1 MTRPDDIPAILDQL
15 CETYDASAAALRQA
29 LAAYVSSGARPDP
42 AARAEGCFAYPELR
56 IDYEPAAEPPSPAR
70 AFARFNQPGI
80 YTTSVARPAL
90 LRGYLHGQLEHLVR
104 DYPVRVS
111 VGKSASEIPY
121 PYVLDGAE
129 IELGEV
135 GAAELSRWFPSSEL
149 VHIGDEIAD
158 GAWDVARHA
167 TRPLSLFDGP
177 RTDFSVARL
186 KHYTGTPAEHFQH
199 FVLFTNYA
207 RYVDEFVGFAI
218 DELRR
223 PDTPYE
229 SLSVPG
235 GLFRPDDLDHAE
247 AQIARGNWRR
257 HQMPAY
263 HLMGGGEGGGG
274 GITLVNIG
282 VGPSNAKTICDHI
295 AVLRPEVWLMIGHC
309 GGLRPSQAI
318 GDYVLAHAYLRD
330 DHLLDDVLP
339 VEIPLPA
346 IAEVQ
351 RALFEAAMS
360 VTGEDEDS
368 LKKRLRTG
376 TVVTTDDRNWE
387 LRYTLSALRFNQSRA
402 VGIDMESAT
411 VAAQGYRFRVPYG
424 TLLCVSDKP
433 LHGEL
438 KLPGQ
443 ANAFYDRAISQ
454 HLRIGIEALLLLKRE
469 GDALHSRKLR
479 SFDEP
484 PFR

>member
-1 MTRPDDIPAILDQL
+1 MTRSDDIPAILDQL
-15 CETYDASAAALRQA
+15 CEIYDTSAANLRRALED
-29 LAAYVSSGARPDP
+29 YVSSGAKPDP
-42 AARAEGCFAYPELR
+42 AARADGCFAYPELR
-56 IDYEPAAEPPSPAR
+56 IDYEPAAEPPAPAR
-70 AFARFNQPGI
+70 AFARLNQPGI
-80 YTTSVARPAL
+80 YATSIARPAL
-90 LRGYLHGQLEHLVR
+90 MKGYLRVQLEHLVH
-104 DYPVRVS
+104 DYAVDIS
-111 VGKSASEIPY
+111 VGRSSSEIPY

-135 GAAELSRWFPSSEL
+135 GASELSRWFPSSEL

-158 GAWDVARHA
+158 GAWDLSSHTA
-167 TRPLSLFDGP
+167 RPLSLFDGP
-177 RTDFSVARL
+177 RTDFSLARL
-186 KHYTGTPAEHFQH
+186 RHYCGTPPEHFQH
-199 FVLFTNYA
+199 FVLFTNYV
-207 RYVDEFVGFAI
+207 RYVDEFVAFAVG
-218 DELRR
+218 ELRR
-223 PDTPYE
+223 ADSAFT
-229 SLSVPG
+229 SFSVPG
-235 GLFRPDDLDHAE
+235 GLYRPGELTDAE
-247 AQIARGNWRR
+247 GEIAAGNWRR

-263 HLMGGGEGGGG
+263 HLMAEGGT

-282 VGPSNAKTICDHI
+282 VGPANAKTICDHI

-351 RALFEAAMS
+351 QALFDAAMS

-402 VGIDMESAT
+402 VAIDMESAT

-484 PFR
+484 PLR

>member
-1 MTRPDDIPAILDQL
+1 MTRSDDIPAVLDQL
-15 CETYDASAAALRQA
+15 CEIYSSSAAALRDA
-29 LAAYVSSGARPDP
+29 LLAYVRGGTRPDP
-42 AARAEGCFAYPELR
+42 KARAEGCFAYPELR
-56 IDYEPAAEPPSPAR
+56 VDYDASGPRPTLAR
-70 AFARFNQPGI
+70 AFARLNQPGTYSASI
-80 YTTSVARPAL
+80 ARPAL
-90 LRGYLHGQLEHLVR
+90 FRDYLRVQLEHLVR
-104 DYPVRVS
+104 DYAVRIS
-111 VGKSASEIPY
+111 VGRSATEIPY

-129 IELGEV
+129 IELGEI

-158 GAWDVARHA
+158 GAWDFSTRRE
-167 TRPLSLFDGP
+167 RPLALFDGP
-177 RTDFSVARL
+177 RTDFSLARL
-186 KHYTGTPAEHFQH
+186 SHYTGTDPEQFQH
-199 FVLFTNYA
+199 FVLFTNYV
-207 RYVDEFVGFAI
+207 RYVDEFVHFAI
-218 DELRR
+218 DALGR
-223 PDTPYE
+223 DGSPYTA
-229 SLSVPG
+229 LAVPG
-235 GLFRPDDLDHAE
+235 GLHGPGDLEHAE
-247 AQIARGNWRR
+247 ARIAAGNWRR

-263 HLMGGGEGGGG
+263 HLMAEGGT
-274 GITLVNIG
+274 GISLVNIG

-351 RALFEAAMS
+351 QALFEAAME

-402 VGIDMESAT
+402 VAIDMESAT

-443 ANAFYDRAISQ
+443 ANAFYERAISQ
-454 HLRIGIEALLLLKRE
+454 HLRIGIEALQLLKRE

-484 PFR
+484 PLR

>member
-1 MTRPDDIPAILDQL
+1 VID
-15 CETYDASAAALRQA
+15 E
-29 LAAYVSSGARPDP
+29 SG
-42 AARAEGCFAYPELR
+42 
-56 IDYEPAAEPPSPAR
+56 
-70 AFARFNQPGI
+70 
-80 YTTSVARPAL
+80 
-90 LRGYLHGQLEHLVR
+90 
-104 DYPVRVS
+104 
-111 VGKSASEIPY
+111 
-121 PYVLDGAE
+121 
-129 IELGEV
+129 IELGNV
-135 GAAELSRWFPSSEL
+135 STTELSRWFPANEL
-149 VHIGDEIAD
+149 VAIGDEVAD
-158 GAWDVARHA
+158 GDRLLNPSDS
-167 TRPLSLFDGP
+167 RPLALFDAP
-177 RTDFSVARL
+177 RTDFSLARL

-199 FVLFTNYA
+199 WVLFTNYV

-218 DELRR
+218 DALRR
-223 PDTPYE
+223 PDSPYYGF
-229 SLSVPG
+229 SVPG
-235 GLFRPDDLDHAE
+235 AVYERGDLTNAE
-247 AQIARGNWRR
+247 AEIAAGRWRR

-263 HLMGGGEGGGG
+263 HLMADNGS

-309 GGLRPSQAI
+309 GGLRPSQTI

-339 VEIPLPA
+339 PEIPVPA

-351 RALFEAAMS
+351 RALFEAAMM
-360 VTGEDEDS
+360 VTGEDEDD
-368 LKKRLRTG
+368 LKRRLRTG

-387 LRYTLSALRFNQSRA
+387 LRYTASSRRFNQSRA
-402 VGIDMESAT
+402 VAIDMESAT

-443 ANAFYDRAISQ
+443 ANAFYERAISQ
-454 HLRIGIEALLLLKRE
+454 HLRIGIETLTLLKRE
-469 GDALHSRKLR
+469 GDDLHSRKLR

-484 PFR
+484 PLR